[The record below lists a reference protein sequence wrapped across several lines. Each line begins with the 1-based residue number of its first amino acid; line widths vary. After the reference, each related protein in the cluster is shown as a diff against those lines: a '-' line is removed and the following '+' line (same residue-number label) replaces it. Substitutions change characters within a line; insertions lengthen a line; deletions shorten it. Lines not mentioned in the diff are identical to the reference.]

1 MSTLPPPS
9 PTAPGGAQPA
19 LAGSAARPGGDGP
32 SSPDAPAATAGSAS
46 EDRKLIS
53 SDFETFLTM
62 LTTQVENQDPL
73 NPMDSTE
80 FAVQLATFSGVEQQV
95 KTNAL
100 LGDMAASGLA
110 RIGDWV
116 GMEARAAAPAVFDG
130 APVALQTAPAPD
142 AERVELVV
150 RDDAGNVRERFDIAR
165 DGGAVEWAGQRADGT
180 PFAPGVYDF
189 EVVSYT
195 EAGEVADR
203 SVPEAYSRVS
213 EVRLGEDGPEVLL
226 SSGAT
231 VPASDVTG
239 IRAP

>member
-1 MSTLPPPS
+1 MSTLPPLS
-9 PTAPGGAQPA
+9 PAAPGGAPSA
-19 LAGSAARPGGDGP
+19 FPGSAARPAGAGP
-32 SSPDAPAATAGSAS
+32 SSPEDPAAPAGSAS

-110 RIGDWV
+110 RIGEWV

-130 APVALQTAPAPD
+130 TPLALRTAPAPD

-150 RDDAGNVRERFDIAR
+150 RDGAGDVRDRFDISR
-165 DGGAVEWAGQRADGT
+165 DGGEVAWAGLRGDGT
-180 PFAPGVYDF
+180 PFAPGVYEF
-189 EVVSYT
+189 EVVSYDA
-195 EAGEVADR
+195 AGEVADR

-239 IRAP
+239 LRAP